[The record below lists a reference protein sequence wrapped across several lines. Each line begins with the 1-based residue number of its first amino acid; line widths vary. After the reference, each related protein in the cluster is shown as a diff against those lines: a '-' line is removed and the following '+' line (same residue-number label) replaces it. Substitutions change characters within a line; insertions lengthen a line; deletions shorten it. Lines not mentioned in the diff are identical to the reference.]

1 MYTKCMGPPGA
12 AKAKRTWR
20 KKRNRSKI
28 IRHALDTTHLSRQ
41 TEHPHITLGSRTVT
55 QAHLPWQHFLGY
67 RVGTWAV
74 KRGENKEICW
84 RTYCVRLGPPN
95 WVPPST
101 HMPHKCDLW
110 TLAGAQ
116 HAGPWHRLKLKLPCC
131 CSVKTQ
137 KTTGQGVHPRK
148 DTCKRFSI
156 KFHFTRV
163 SFYY

>member
-1 MYTKCMGPPGA
+1 MEALTHARTSSHTCTQNAWVPQEQQRQKGPEE
-12 AKAKRTWR
+12 KK
-20 KKRNRSKI
+20 KKRSRSKI

-55 QAHLPWQHFLGY
+55 RAHLPWQHFLGH

-131 CSVKTQ
+131 RSVKMQ
-137 KTTGQGVHPRK
+137 KTTG
-148 DTCKRFSI
+148 
-156 KFHFTRV
+156 
-163 SFYY
+163 